1 MLIDDKMLEDYDVN
15 EDGVVYVVN
24 GREYVRVMTK

>member
-1 MLIDDKMLEDYDVN
+1 MLIDDKMLEDYDVS